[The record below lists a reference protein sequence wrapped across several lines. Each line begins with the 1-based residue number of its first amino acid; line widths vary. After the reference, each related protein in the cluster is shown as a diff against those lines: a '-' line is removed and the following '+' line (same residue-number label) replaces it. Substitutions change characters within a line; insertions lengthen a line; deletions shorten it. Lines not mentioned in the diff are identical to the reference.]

1 VSPANVQVDKPK
13 VVSPLVRPAT
23 FKRRSPALRLS
34 TLRDASLLAANR
46 KAAQEAKAIASW
58 KSPTATLLDSPSEGL
73 LKSLPQMNQT
83 VDEMKS
89 FLPSQP
95 K

>member
-1 VSPANVQVDKPK
+1 MV
-13 VVSPLVRPAT
+13 
-23 FKRRSPALRLS
+23 
-34 TLRDASLLAANR
+34 AANR
-46 KAAQEAKAIASW
+46 KAMHDAKTIASW
-58 KSPTATLLDSPSEGL
+58 KSPTSTLLDSPSEGL